1 MAARIHPT
9 AIVAPGA
16 RLADGV
22 EIGPWCRVGPD
33 VVIGK
38 DSVLEGPSVLDGRI
52 VLGERVRVFPFVSI
66 HHHPQDL
73 KYRGEESRVEVG
85 DDAQIREHTSVHAG
99 TEGGGLVTRIGR
111 RNLIMTGIHFA
122 HDVCT
127 EDDVVVGSSSAIGG
141 HVHIESQAVIGGSV
155 AMHHFVRIGTLAMV
169 SMSRVLG
176 DVPPYALLG
185 RNGLLGVNLVGLRRR
200 GYAPAAIR
208 ELQAGYR
215 RLFPPL
221 GVAGE
226 RAERSYTGRL
236 AELTEDCA
244 GRSGP
249 EAELLGDLLDYLN
262 RRRVE
267 GRIGHRP
274 LELALFTRNEAS
286 EDGEASEGGGEEGGG
301 GGATGGAGDARDG

>member
-1 MAARIHPT
+1 
-9 AIVAPGA
+9 
-16 RLADGV
+16 
-22 EIGPWCRVGPD
+22 
-33 VVIGK
+33 
-38 DSVLEGPSVLDGRI
+38 
-52 VLGERVRVFPFVSI
+52 
-66 HHHPQDL
+66 
-73 KYRGEESRVEVG
+73 
-85 DDAQIREHTSVHAG
+85 
-99 TEGGGLVTRIGR
+99 
-111 RNLIMTGIHFA
+111 
-122 HDVCT
+122 
-127 EDDVVVGSSSAIGG
+127 
-141 HVHIESQAVIGGSV
+141 
-155 AMHHFVRIGTLAMV
+155 MHHFVRIGTLAMV

-221 GVAGE
+221 GRAGE
-226 RAERSYTGRL
+226 SAERIYTDRL

-286 EDGEASEGGGEEGGG
+286 EDGEASDGGGEEGGG
-301 GGATGGAGDARDG
+301 GGAAGGAGDARDG